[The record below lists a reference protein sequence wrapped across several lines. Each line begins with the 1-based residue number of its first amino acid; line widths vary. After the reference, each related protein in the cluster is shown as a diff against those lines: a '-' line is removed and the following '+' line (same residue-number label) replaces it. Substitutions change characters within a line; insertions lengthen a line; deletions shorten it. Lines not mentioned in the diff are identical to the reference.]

1 MKGGTS
7 DMSYQDEF
15 FTPDEVDE
23 QIRRVSQHQAGE
35 QADAE
40 AMAYLRG
47 LYKNSAGQEQ
57 RTLDRMWNRIAG
69 AAPSLQS
76 TQNESAKGTIIPM
89 QTHQNQTQ
97 YSNQPAPRRR
107 RSLAQRLGVL
117 AAAVFLVLLVGSMAF
132 VFYSV
137 RHQPNSPASSP
148 TPTHHISPTPVH
160 HTTPTS
166 APTTVPVPLK
176 VIAVTMAVNPT
187 SIAGMTC
194 GTNVTVTYTA
204 RFYVTPNNTGG
215 VVKFTYTID
224 NGRGDTPASLTFD
237 KGQTLGT
244 YSFQWSGAL
253 PIDHTMPEP
262 GGVMVTSPNAV
273 SSPLLGPTGTCSPA
287 AFNVTSVTMS
297 VSPTSIAGL
306 KCGTNVTVT
315 YTATFH
321 IAPDGNGG
329 TIRLMYTVN
338 NGRGSTPA
346 SLTVAPGNTI
356 ATYSFTWSGAL
367 PIDHTMPE
375 PGGVQVT
382 SPNSL
387 TSTLIGPTGQCS

>member
-1 MKGGTS
+1 MN
-7 DMSYQDEF
+7 YQDEF

-47 LYKNSAGQEQ
+47 LYKNGAGQEQ
-57 RTLDRMWNRIAG
+57 RALDRMWNRIAE

-76 TQNESAKGTIIPM
+76 TQNESARGIILPM
-89 QTHQNQTQ
+89 KTQENQTQ

-117 AAAVFLVLLVGSMAF
+117 AAAVFLLLLVGSMAL

-137 RHQPNSPASSP
+137 RHPGTGAP
-148 TPTHHISPTPVH
+148 TPTPVHHVSPTPVH
-160 HTTPTS
+160 QASPTS
-166 APTTVPVPLK
+166 VSTPVPVPMK

-187 SIAGMTC
+187 SIAGIPC

-204 RFYVTPNNTGG
+204 KFYVSPNNTGG
-215 VVKFTYTID
+215 VVKFTYTVN
-224 NGRGDTPASLTFD
+224 NGRGSTPASITFN

-262 GGVMVTSPNAV
+262 GGVTVTSPNSV
-273 SSPLLGPTGTCSPA
+273 SSPLLGPTGACSSA

-297 VSPTSIAGL
+297 VSPTSIAGI

-321 IAPDGNGG
+321 IAPDSNGG
-329 TIRLMYTVN
+329 TIRFQYTIN

-346 SLTVAPGNTI
+346 SLTVAPGNTT

-367 PIDHTMPE
+367 PADHTYPSQ
-375 PGGVQVT
+375 GGVIVT
-382 SPNSL
+382 GPNSL
-387 TSTLIGPTGQCS
+387 NPVLVAPTGQCS